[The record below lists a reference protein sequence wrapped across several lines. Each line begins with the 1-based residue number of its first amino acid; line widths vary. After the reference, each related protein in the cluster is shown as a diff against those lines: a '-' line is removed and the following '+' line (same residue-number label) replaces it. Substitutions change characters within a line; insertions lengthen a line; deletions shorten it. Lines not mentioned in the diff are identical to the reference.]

1 MELFTAGVIA
11 RMLFISIAVVT
22 LIYTLSDISSEKTFY
37 IKLLLERH
45 LELAAENNR
54 WFDLIRTDRFVAELG
69 NGFLGPYSS
78 PSGDNATLIP
88 MHAKPFLQSLS
99 HS

>member
-1 MELFTAGVIA
+1 M
-11 RMLFISIAVVT
+11 
-22 LIYTLSDISSEKTFY
+22 IYTLSDISSEKAFY
-37 IKLLLERH
+37 DKLLLERH

-54 WFDLIRTDRFVAELG
+54 WFDLIRTDRFVTELG

-88 MHAKPFLQSLS
+88 MHAKPFNRVFPIPNEQIQLS
-99 HS
+99 NPGVLTQNEGY